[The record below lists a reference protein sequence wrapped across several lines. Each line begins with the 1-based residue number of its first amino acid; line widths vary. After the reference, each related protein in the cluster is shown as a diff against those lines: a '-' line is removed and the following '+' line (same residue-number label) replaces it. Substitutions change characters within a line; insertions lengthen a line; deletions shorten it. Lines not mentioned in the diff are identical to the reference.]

1 VVARVRRPTVA
12 VVGLGLVGGS
22 IARALR
28 GAGHRVIGHD
38 RPAVLRAALA
48 AGAVS
53 EAAPSVRAAVA
64 GADVVVLATS
74 PRTNRRL
81 LPEVARATRPGA
93 VVTDVGSV
101 KRGICADARR
111 YRLRR
116 FVGGHPMAGREAS
129 GFAASSADLFRG
141 RWWILTPDGAS
152 APAAVRAVRALAR
165 ATGARAV
172 VMTPDEH
179 DRVVAF
185 LSHVPQVLAW
195 ALLASARSDR
205 VAGRRLAVAGPAF
218 RDMTRLAKSPRPL
231 WREILAENR
240 AEVRRALASLRRAL
254 REPRTPRDR
263 I

>member
-1 VVARVRRPTVA
+1 MVARVRRPTVA

-22 IARALR
+22 LARALR

-101 KRGICADARR
+101 TS
-111 YRLRR
+111 
-116 FVGGHPMAGREAS
+116 HSAGEPS
-129 GFAASSADLFRG
+129 HTG
-141 RWWILTPDGAS
+141 R
-152 APAAVRAVRALAR
+152 
-165 ATGARAV
+165 
-172 VMTPDEH
+172 
-179 DRVVAF
+179 
-185 LSHVPQVLAW
+185 
-195 ALLASARSDR
+195 
-205 VAGRRLAVAGPAF
+205 
-218 RDMTRLAKSPRPL
+218 
-231 WREILAENR
+231 
-240 AEVRRALASLRRAL
+240 
-254 REPRTPRDR
+254 
-263 I
+263 